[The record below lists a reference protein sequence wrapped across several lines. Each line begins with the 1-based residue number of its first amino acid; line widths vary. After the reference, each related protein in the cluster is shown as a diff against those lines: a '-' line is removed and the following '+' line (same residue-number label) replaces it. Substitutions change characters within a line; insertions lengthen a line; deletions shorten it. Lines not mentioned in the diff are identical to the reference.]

1 MTQCVTLLY
10 KTFCF
15 LFYIANFQ
23 KYVKL
28 CSSMFQC
35 SMSELPPPPH
45 TLSPTIEKWRMS
57 HNASACYSPGKRP
70 CLGCLPIIFHFST
83 EIFKERAQLW
93 MWYEYRFWRSWWRY
107 ERLCSAICKHH
118 HTTQPESSMST
129 RCRLFNVQDCP
140 VLFQNNYIRTLN

>member
-1 MTQCVTLLY
+1 MRDTFVQNFLLSLLHR
-10 KTFCF
+10 KRSEICK
-15 LFYIANFQ
+15 IVFQ
-23 KYVKL
+23 YV
-28 CSSMFQC
+28 SMQRVWAAP
-35 SMSELPPPPH
+35 LPH
-45 TLSPTIEKWRMS
+45 KLSPTIEKCNW
-57 HNASACYSPGKRP
+57 CIDLLFTLWETL
-70 CLGCLPIIFHFST
+70 LGMFTDYMLYFST